1 MAWTIRVLL
10 CASAGFFSPLA
21 FSLALPQPRV
31 AAQADA
37 GVTDSERGRGEEAL
51 KKALARLKAPEPAE
65 RVSAADE
72 LGKRGQ
78 RFRHAISDALR
89 PMLAS
94 DPEPV
99 VRAAAGRALGRLVA
113 REAVPE
119 LIAALGDRAAEVR
132 VVAAAALWRLPD
144 PAAVPALLT
153 CASDADP
160 VVREWSALALG
171 VAADPRAAPVLVRL
185 LSDPQR
191 AVQLAAVRSLG
202 RVRRAEAL
210 APLVK
215 YLKDAKRDEEEKD
228 EAVNAIVSLDGG
240 ERQFALLELLAAP
253 GIDAR
258 QRVRLS
264 LALGKVGDA
273 AAIEALRS
281 LSRDK
286 AASVREAAKHALADL
301 QKRSKAAPPAVGVL
315 PADAA
320 RP

>member
-10 CASAGFFSPLA
+10 CASAGLLVPA
-21 FSLALPQPRV
+21 QQV

-37 GVTDSERGRGEEAL
+37 GVIDAERGARGEEAL
-51 KKALARLKAPEPAE
+51 HKALARLKAPEPAE
-65 RVSAADE
+65 RASAADE

-94 DPEPV
+94 DADPL

-119 LIAALGDRAAEVR
+119 LIAALRDRAAEVR

-144 PAAVPALLT
+144 PAAVPALLI
-153 CASDADP
+153 CATDADHA
-160 VVREWSALALG
+160 VREWSALALG

-185 LSDPQR
+185 LDDPQR
-191 AVQLAAVRSLG
+191 GVQLAAVRSLG
-202 RVRRAEAL
+202 RVRRADSL
-210 APLVK
+210 APLVT
-215 YLKDAKRDEEEKD
+215 YLKDEKRDEEEKD
-228 EAVNAIVSLDGG
+228 EAVSAIVSLDSG

-273 AAIEALRS
+273 ASLEALR
-281 LSRDK
+281 LLARDK
-286 AASVREAAKHALADL
+286 ASSVRDAAKRALVEV
-301 QKRSKAAPPAVGVL
+301 QKRSKEPVPAGAGAL
-315 PADAA
+315 ATDAA